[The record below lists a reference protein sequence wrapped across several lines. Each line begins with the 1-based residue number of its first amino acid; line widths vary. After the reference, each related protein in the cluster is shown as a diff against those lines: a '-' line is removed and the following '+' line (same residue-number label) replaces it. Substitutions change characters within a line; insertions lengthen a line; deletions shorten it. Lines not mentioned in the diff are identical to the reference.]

1 MTGDGADAATR
12 FALAF
17 APVRDPVPGPDPGP
31 GPESGPDPGPGI
43 RRRTD
48 AGGAPGGRA
57 AAADGRR

>member
-17 APVRDPVPGPDPGP
+17 APVRDPVPGPGPGRGPDSDPGT
-31 GPESGPDPGPGI
+31 